1 MRKHISAA
9 AIAFFAIAAV
19 VFFSCRQNDD
29 AYKYMSETLHKYIGN
44 ELEIPYNYHL
54 LDREYGL
61 DFYDAD

>member
-1 MRKHISAA
+1 
-9 AIAFFAIAAV
+9 
-19 VFFSCRQNDD
+19 
-29 AYKYMSETLHKYIGN
+29 MSETLHKYIGN